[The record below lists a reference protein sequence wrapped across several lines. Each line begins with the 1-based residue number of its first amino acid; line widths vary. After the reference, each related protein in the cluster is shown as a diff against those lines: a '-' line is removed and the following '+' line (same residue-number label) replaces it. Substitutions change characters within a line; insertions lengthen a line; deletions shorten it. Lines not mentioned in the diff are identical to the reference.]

1 MDPSDGVGNLNLMVE
16 AVALNPAADGS
27 NAEKDTPPADML
39 RMNQQMSNQC
49 FEMAVQLQAGKSK
62 RSCSTSAAERDLKDY
77 VKELER
83 AKTLNFNSTL
93 TLHRMQMWHAIGE
106 KLKRNDSEAVVLKAV
121 ADRCMA
127 LCSQIKQFQQL
138 LHEKMKEMEDLKS
151 KKEHEVTE
159 KFKAALEK
167 GQGNLEKY
175 KKMSVM
181 TQNVLRGII
190 LACKINWM
198 DDPKLRDIAMMLED
212 LPFSD

>member
-1 MDPSDGVGNLNLMVE
+1 MVE

-49 FEMAVQLQAGKSK
+49 LRWPYSSKQESKDLQDEVTEAQKK
-62 RSCSTSAAERDLKDY
+62 R
-77 VKELER
+77 LE
-83 AKTLNFNSTL
+83 
-93 TLHRMQMWHAIGE
+93 
-106 KLKRNDSEAVVLKAV
+106 
-121 ADRCMA
+121 
-127 LCSQIKQFQQL
+127 IKQL